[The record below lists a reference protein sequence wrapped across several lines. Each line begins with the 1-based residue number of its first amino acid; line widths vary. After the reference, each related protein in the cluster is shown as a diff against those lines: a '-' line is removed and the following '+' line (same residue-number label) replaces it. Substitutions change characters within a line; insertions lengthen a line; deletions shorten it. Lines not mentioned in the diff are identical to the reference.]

1 MNIKPSKE
9 ETSTTIG
16 SVETKS
22 EVQKS
27 QSGFG
32 RRQRVKKP
40 LSKRKEYKFSQIKDK
55 RQRLYFR
62 ILKKSGA
69 FEDLIYSSKNKVAV
83 AEDFTQFIDILK
95 LIVAVHDECKKFME
109 KEQISNSDE

>member
-1 MNIKPSKE
+1 M
-9 ETSTTIG
+9 
-16 SVETKS
+16 
-22 EVQKS
+22 
-27 QSGFG
+27 
-32 RRQRVKKP
+32 KKP

-83 AEDFTQFIDILK
+83 EEDLAQFIDILK
-95 LIVAVHDECKKFME
+95 LVVAVHDECKKFME
-109 KEQISNSDE
+109 EDQISNSDE